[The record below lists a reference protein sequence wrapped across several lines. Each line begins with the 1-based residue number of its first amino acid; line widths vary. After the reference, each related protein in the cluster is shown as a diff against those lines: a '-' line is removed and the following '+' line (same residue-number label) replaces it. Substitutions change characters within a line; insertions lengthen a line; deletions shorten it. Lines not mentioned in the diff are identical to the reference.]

1 MCAKQI
7 PRNCLCQE
15 VVAFNV
21 PSAARFICAE
31 GKEMA
36 WRHWIKA
43 GGNGC
48 NDRNLNFPGGKQL
61 ACSHVRRS
69 KIPHEMLVVL
79 DRGKDVIMLSKVLF
93 ILILVYPGEGATLPC
108 E

>member
-1 MCAKQI
+1 MYLLQPDLSVQKAKKWLGATGL
-7 PRNCLCQE
+7 RRE
-15 VVAFNV
+15 
-21 PSAARFICAE
+21 
-31 GKEMA
+31 EMDA
-36 WRHWIKA
+36 MIE
-43 GGNGC
+43 
-48 NDRNLNFPGGKQL
+48 QL